1 MQSMEARCIKLMKWY
16 VPATVQDQQR
26 DAKEVSNLVLR
37 RGQKLC
43 NILEWREQKI
53 VYRRYASLYFIC
65 SIDRDDNEL
74 IALETIHMYVEML
87 DRYFGNVCELD
98 VIFNF
103 HKAQYILDEVLMS
116 GELQE
121 SSKRVVSYVLE
132 SNTFHNR
139 KYRKLVLRAISAE
152 DELEDEKS
160 SSSSKRR

>member
-1 MQSMEARCIKLMKWY
+1 MWLTENGNDLLARARCGAFDLFDQRLMKWY
-16 VPATVQDQQR
+16 VPTTVQDQQR
-26 DAKEVSNLVLR
+26 DAKEVSNLVLK

-53 VYRRYASLYFIC
+53 VYRRYASLYFVC

-74 IALETIHMYVEML
+74 IALETIHLYVEML

-103 HKAQYILDEVLMS
+103 HKAQYILDEVLMA

-121 SSKRVVSYVLE
+121 SSKRA
-132 SNTFHNR
+132 
-139 KYRKLVLRAISAE
+139 VLRAISAE
-152 DELEDEKS
+152 DELMEEKS
-160 SSSSKRR
+160 SSSSRRR

>member
-1 MQSMEARCIKLMKWY
+1 MIHFILLVSRQGKIRLMKWY
-16 VPATVQDQQR
+16 VPTTVQDQQR
-26 DAKEVSNLVLR
+26 DAKEASNLVLK

-53 VYRRYASLYFIC
+53 VYRRDILFKSCFNLRYASLYFVC

-74 IALETIHMYVEML
+74 IALETIHLYVEML

-103 HKAQYILDEVLMS
+103 HKAQYILDEVLMA

-121 SSKRVVSYVLE
+121 SSKRA
-132 SNTFHNR
+132 
-139 KYRKLVLRAISAE
+139 VLRAISAE
-152 DELEDEKS
+152 DELMEEKS
-160 SSSSKRR
+160 SSSSRRR